1 MEDVQPRIFLESR
14 NPRGVGSLGGMSQKS
29 TSTVVIDAPLADV
42 QAALYSIESYPEWL
56 SSIKKADVIER
67 DSQNRVTKAK
77 LTIDA
82 GMMKDRVILDYDW
95 SAEPASLSFTMDEA
109 DLLTQMDGTY
119 TLKALDADSTQ
130 VTYEL
135 EIAVSMPVPA
145 MMITKGQQQTI
156 DAALKELGEHLS

>member
-1 MEDVQPRIFLESR
+1 MEDVQPEIFLESQ

-42 QAALYSIESYPEWL
+42 QAALFSIESYPEWL
-56 SSIKKADVIER
+56 SSIKKVDVIER
-67 DSQNRVTKAK
+67 DSQNRITKAK
-77 LTIDA
+77 LSIDA
-82 GMMKDRVILDYDW
+82 GMMKDRVVLDYDW

>member
-14 NPRGVGSLGGMSQKS
+14 NPGGVGSLGGMSQKS

-42 QAALYSIESYPEWL
+42 QAALFSIESYPEWL
-56 SSIKKADVIER
+56 SSIKKVDVIER

-82 GMMKDRVILDYDW
+82 GMMKDRVVLDYDW

>member
-1 MEDVQPRIFLESR
+1 MEDIQPRIFLESR

-42 QAALYSIESYPEWL
+42 QAALFSIESYPEWL
-56 SSIKKADVIER
+56 SSIKKVDVIER
-67 DSQNRVTKAK
+67 DSQNRITKAK
-77 LTIDA
+77 LSIDA
-82 GMMKDRVILDYDW
+82 GMMKDRVVLDYDW